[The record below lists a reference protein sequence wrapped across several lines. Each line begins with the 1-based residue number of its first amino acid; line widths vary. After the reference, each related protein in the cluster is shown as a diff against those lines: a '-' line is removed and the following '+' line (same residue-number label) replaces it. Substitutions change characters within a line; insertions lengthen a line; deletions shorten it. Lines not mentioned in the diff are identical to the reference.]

1 MSTTAQTITIIVTV
15 CAVTVGVSFGAV
27 TLVTRS
33 INQRIDDLIA
43 ALSRQ
48 FDRMDSRLDRIENVI
63 VVDHGQRIAR
73 LEGNA

>member
-63 VVDHGQRIAR
+63 VVDHGRRIAR